1 MTVDVDPKDVKPGP
15 PPPLD
20 LLDKHSNQAFFARF
34 GLVLGLLLAV
44 TGGLA
49 LAAGLVGQHE
59 PDPEQ
64 QRELIAERIAPV
76 GVVATSKEQLA
87 ALTPVAAPAAPRS
100 GEQVVAQVC
109 GACHASGMLGAPKSH
124 DKAAWAAR
132 EKAAGGADALL
143 KHAIVGKGQM
153 PPKGGDPS
161 LSEQELRDAIAVM
174 R

>member
-1 MTVDVDPKDVKPGP
+1 MTVEVDPEDVKPGLP
-15 PPPLD
+15 PPID
-20 LLDKHSNQAFFARF
+20 VLDKHSNEAFFIRF
-34 GLVLGLLLAV
+34 GLVLGLLLTI

-49 LAAGLVGQHE
+49 LASGLIGEHA
-59 PDPEQ
+59 PDAEQ
-64 QRELIAERIAPV
+64 QRELIAQRIAPV
-76 GVVATSKEQLA
+76 GVVATSEQELA
-87 ALTPVAAPAAPRS
+87 ALTPVAAAAAPRS

-109 GACHASGMLGAPKSH
+109 GACHASGMLNAPKSH

-132 EKAAGGADALL
+132 ERAAGGPDGLL
-143 KHAIVGKGQM
+143 KHAIEGKGQM